1 MASPIA
7 QTFTVDTGS
16 AVRNPGAGCFATKI
30 DLFFAT
36 KHATL
41 PIIVQLREVDSNS
54 GLVTNNVLPF
64 STVIVSASAV
74 NTSDDASKPTPFVF
88 PSPVFLQNK
97 RVYAFIVKPSGNNPD
112 YRLFSAKLGEADITT
127 GNRITQQPATGDLYI
142 SSNDT
147 IYQPV
152 LDEDIKFTLYVGDFN
167 KDYVGY
173 LTFKNEP
180 RDYLTVANVT
190 SGFDTVGET
199 IYGES
204 LISGTFAN
212 TKSVNVNSTYAQGM
226 LSGATGTITSFSSSL
241 VRVRGSAN
249 SNPFRGGERIRIRNT
264 NSTTGVIVGNSTG
277 GVSSVTTP
285 TAKLAFYDP
294 ITASNTYL
302 HLANVSFM
310 NSGPAHTLN
319 RIFQANT
326 YVKSQ
331 SFGRSAKIV
340 ITNNLPYEVL
350 NFNVDHLKPANTH
363 VVATGKFATAIGTR
377 DSSYLSVNLNDD
389 TQMDAPRYIL
399 SRSLESNTSAT
410 SATMATRR
418 SFEVTLALMSTS
430 RLLSPAIDLQ
440 RSSATVI
447 HNLINSNTA
456 IQSTED
462 YTKAGGSAEARYI
475 TRTITLAEGQDAE
488 DMRVYLSAY
497 KPSDADVFVYYKIL
511 HREDSDSFIDARWI
525 PMTQNTA
532 ASVYSDDVNTED
544 FKEFVYEMPPY
555 TNAYMSGANTNN
567 SSIVEYRN
575 SARARFVGYK
585 AFAIKVVLVKETTSN
600 PPRIRDLRVIA
611 LQR

>member
-7 QTFTVDTGS
+7 QTFTVDTG
-16 AVRNPGAGCFATKI
+16 AFIRVPGAGCFATKI

-36 KHATL
+36 KHATM

-64 STVIVSASAV
+64 STVVLPAGSV
-74 NTSDDASKPTPFVF
+74 NTSEDGSKPTPFIF

-97 RVYAFIVKPSGNNPD
+97 RVYAFIVKPAGNNPD
-112 YRLFSAKLGEADITT
+112 YRLFTAKLGEVDVVR
-127 GNRITQQPATGDLYI
+127 GNKITQQPSTGDLYI
-142 SSNDT
+142 SSNDIT
-147 IYQPV
+147 YQPL
-152 LDEDIKFTLYVGDFN
+152 LDEDIKFTIYVADFI

-180 RDYLTVANVT
+180 RDYLTVANAT
-190 SGFDTVGET
+190 STFDTVGEPVW
-199 IYGES
+199 GES
-204 LISGTFAN
+204 LLSGTFAN

-226 LSGATGTITSFSSSL
+226 VSGATGTITSFSSTL
-241 VRVRGSAN
+241 LRVRGVAN
-249 SNPFRGGERIRIRNT
+249 NNPFRGGERVRIRNT
-264 NSTTGVIVGNSTG
+264 NSTTGIIVGNSTG
-277 GVSSVTTP
+277 GISSVTTP
-285 TAKLAFYDP
+285 TGKVAFYDP
-294 ITASNTYL
+294 ITAANTYL
-302 HLANVSFM
+302 HLANVSYM

-326 YVKSQ
+326 YIKTQ
-331 SFGRSAKIV
+331 TFGRSAKIV

-350 NFNVDHLKPANTH
+350 NFNVDHLKPANTF
-363 VVATGKFATAIGTR
+363 VVATGKFATGISAR

-389 TQMDAPRYIL
+389 TPMEAPRYIL
-399 SRSLESNTSAT
+399 SRSAESNTAHT
-410 SATMATRR
+410 SATMGSRK

-440 RSSATVI
+440 RASATVI

-462 YTKAGGSAEARYI
+462 HVKTGGQAMARYI
-475 TRTITLAEGQDAE
+475 TRTVTLAEGQDAE

-511 HREDSDSFIDARWI
+511 HREDSDSFVDARWI

-532 ASVYSDDVNTED
+532 ATVYSDDVNTED
-544 FKEFVYEMPPY
+544 FKEYVYDIPAY
-555 TNAYMSGANTNN
+555 TNTYMSGANT
-567 SSIVEYRN
+567 SSSNIVEYRN

-585 AFAIKVVLVKETTSN
+585 AFAIKVVLVKESSSN